1 MKHCILLILEGS
13 NWSDSKQDCSSNWCS
28 NSWSGTDCDWQL
40 SSIIQQNRKIFFLIF
55 RFLRFRRE
63 LVALLKMRESLASIL
78 SVFKRRGVRLRKQW
92 NFHSIL
98 QYQLLSA
105 MPFAFCTREKHPW
118 TQFAEPAETGA
129 STMFLSEVTFTWQ
142 ILDLDTRI
150 N

>member
-28 NSWSGTDCDWQL
+28 NSWSGTDCDWQH

-92 NFHSIL
+92 NFHSSVSITFSNAL
-98 QYQLLSA
+98 CLLYKRKTS
-105 MPFAFCTREKHPW
+105 MDSVCRTCWDWCLNYVFVWGDIYLTDTWPW
-118 TQFAEPAETGA
+118 Y
-129 STMFLSEVTFTWQ
+129 
-142 ILDLDTRI
+142 
-150 N
+150 